1 MIPCIVLEDDV
12 DVGNVTY
19 EIVDYESVAN
29 ENNVIAN
36 DFQKQNNVSSDNI
49 ANDNDIATNVDAYN
63 VTAEPKVVDEPEIIE
78 LDMDDP
84 VVVPIQ
90 VAMNDF
96 SYNDIAEQGD
106 LAENVNQNVI
116 PTTSSNANGAR
127 HGFLRLQPIEKLLQR
142 FYPQVPLHSYS
153 EFVPSKNVLLP
164 LGSNY
169 WTLCYNDLLWSK

>member
-29 ENNVIAN
+29 ENDVIAN
-36 DFQKQNNVSSDNI
+36 DFQKQNNVSSGNI
-49 ANDNDIATNVDAYN
+49 ANDIDIATNVDARN

-78 LDMDDP
+78 LDMNDP

-106 LAENVNQNVI
+106 LAENANQNDI

-142 FYPQVPLHSYS
+142 FYPQVLYTVILNLSLVKIFFYHGDPIT
-153 EFVPSKNVLLP
+153 V
-164 LGSNY
+164 
-169 WTLCYNDLLWSK
+169 W